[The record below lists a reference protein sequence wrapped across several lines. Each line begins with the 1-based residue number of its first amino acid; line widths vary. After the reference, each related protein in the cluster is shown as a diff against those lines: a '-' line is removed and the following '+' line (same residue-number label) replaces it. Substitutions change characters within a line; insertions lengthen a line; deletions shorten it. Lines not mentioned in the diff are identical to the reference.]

1 MKNYIIIFFLF
12 ILSFTSYSQHLETIK
27 YGNILEFGIP
37 DKYEL
42 RTNAY
47 INEVKNEVLKE
58 LDFKNS
64 VSQYVLQPKG
74 MNNTSGISNL
84 YSRIL
89 IKIENGNYES
99 NQKLI
104 KYTKSELAEL
114 ESYIKYEINKIPY
127 IQIIKSTPLS
137 ITIIKNKGFID
148 FTYVSIQDEDI
159 TVTRIL
165 TYTDL
170 HNLIRI
176 SITYRDSEKYYWE
189 NSIKDFL
196 NSINIKY
203 T

>member
-1 MKNYIIIFFLF
+1 MKNFIITFLLF
-12 ILSFTSYSQHLETIK
+12 ILSFISYGQHLETIK

-58 LDFKNS
+58 LDFKSS

-74 MNNTSGISNL
+74 MNETNGKSNL

-89 IKIENGNYES
+89 IKVEKGNFES

-104 KYTKSELAEL
+104 KHTKSELEEL
-114 ESYIKYEINKIPY
+114 ESYIKSEISKVPY
-127 IQIIKSTPLS
+127 IQIIKTTPVS
-137 ITIIKNKGFID
+137 ILILKSKGFID
-148 FTYVSIQDEDI
+148 FSYISKDDEGNI
-159 TVTRIL
+159 VTRML
-165 TYTDL
+165 TFSDINYR
-170 HNLIRI
+170 IRI
-176 SITYRDSEKYYWE
+176 SIIYRESEKNYWE

-196 NSINIKY
+196 NSINIK
-203 T
+203 

>member
-1 MKNYIIIFFLF
+1 MKNFIITSFLF
-12 ILSFTSYSQHLETIK
+12 VLSFISYGQQLETIK

-58 LDFKNS
+58 LDFKSS

-74 MNNTSGISNL
+74 MNNTNGKSNL

-89 IKIENGNYES
+89 VKVENGNFES

-104 KYTKSELAEL
+104 KHTKSELEEL
-114 ESYIKYEINKIPY
+114 ESYIKSEISKVPY
-127 IQIIKSTPLS
+127 IQIIKTTPVSVL
-137 ITIIKNKGFID
+137 ILKNKGFID
-148 FTYVSIQDEDI
+148 FSYISKDDKDNIITRMLTFSDI
-159 TVTRIL
+159 NYR
-165 TYTDL
+165 
-170 HNLIRI
+170 IRI
-176 SITYRDSEKYYWE
+176 SIIYSESEKYYWE

-196 NSINIKY
+196 NSINIKS
-203 T
+203 